1 MQIRSRDM
9 RTLKEK
15 YNKTTNVVNHFIVAG
30 VYILITLHWD
40 HNIAIVVLDILLYY
54 LHQLANTQDNIF
66 PNYQES

>member
-1 MQIRSRDM
+1 M

-40 HNIAIVVLDILLYY
+40 NKIAIVVLNILLYY
-54 LHQLANTQDNIF
+54 LHQLANT
-66 PNYQES
+66 